1 MEPELIVNH
10 ECECGENPLW
20 HPLEKKLYWV
30 DIIKGRIFWYDPA
43 TGKSEKCYEDIPV
56 GGFTVQQDGALL
68 LFRTKGE
75 VVIWKNG
82 KTTTVIKELPGEHEH
97 RFNDVIADPMGR
109 VFCGTYSAE
118 GKPGRFYR
126 LDTDGKITRLL
137 DNIGCSNGMGFTL
150 DRKPM
155 YYTDTHPALTIYIF
169 DYDRKTGALTNQ
181 RPFIKVPK
189 VEKEAGPDGMTV
201 DAAGYIWSAR
211 WGGWCLVRYTPQ
223 GVEERRIRFPA
234 DQVSS
239 VTFGGENLDEI
250 YVTTAG
256 ASDRKL
262 HGKDAGALFRLRLG
276 IKGLPEFFSNV
287 RV

>member
-1 MEPELIVNH
+1 MAPA
-10 ECECGENPLW
+10 
-20 HPLEKKLYWV
+20 EKKLYWV

-43 TGKSEKCYEDIPV
+43 TGKSEMCYEDVPV

-82 KTTTVIKELPGEHEH
+82 KTKTVIKELPGEQEH

-118 GKPGRFYR
+118 GKPGRLYR
-126 LDTDGKITRLL
+126 LDTDGKITKLL

-150 DRKPM
+150 DRKQM

-189 VEKEAGPDGMTV
+189 AKEKP
-201 DAAGYIWSAR
+201 AR
-211 WGGWCLVRYTPQ
+211 
-223 GVEERRIRFPA
+223 
-234 DQVSS
+234 
-239 VTFGGENLDEI
+239 
-250 YVTTAG
+250 TA
-256 ASDRKL
+256 
-262 HGKDAGALFRLRLG
+262 
-276 IKGLPEFFSNV
+276 
-287 RV
+287 